1 MKHLPVVFLLLTL
14 TSTYVIADWDYEME
28 AKEQAEREAAQ
39 REQQAKQREAQKVM
53 DEARAKADR
62 GIVAEKRKSLGAAA
76 EGKSDDEVNRLFDEK
91 NRKAMEDAD
100 KFQKSATGAGQSD
113 ASLKQMTGK
122 SMEELQNMSDEEA
135 EAFAREMEK
144 KYGQ

>member
-1 MKHLPVVFLLLTL
+1 
-14 TSTYVIADWDYEME
+14 
-28 AKEQAEREAAQ
+28 
-39 REQQAKQREAQKVM
+39 
-53 DEARAKADR
+53 
-62 GIVAEKRKSLGAAA
+62 
-76 EGKSDDEVNRLFDEK
+76 
-91 NRKAMEDAD
+91 MEDAD
-100 KFQKSATGAGQSD
+100 KFQKSVNGANGMSQNE